1 MESVYEDLGRN
12 IRRARLHAG
21 LTQEQLGRA
30 VGLTRT
36 SVNNIEHG
44 RQKVLVHTL
53 LELASACGVTP
64 DSLLVREAAAAPVPP
79 DVRDWI
85 ERIRVDG

>member
-30 VGLTRT
+30 VGLART

-53 LELASACGVTP
+53 FELASACQVTP
-64 DSLLVREAAAAPVPP
+64 ESLLVREQAAAPVPP

>member
-1 MESVYEDLGRN
+1 MQLVYEDLGRN
-12 IRRARLHAG
+12 IRRARLLAG

-64 DSLLVREAAAAPVPP
+64 DALLVREEAVANVPP
-79 DVRDWI
+79 DLRDWL
-85 ERIRVDG
+85 ERIRLDG